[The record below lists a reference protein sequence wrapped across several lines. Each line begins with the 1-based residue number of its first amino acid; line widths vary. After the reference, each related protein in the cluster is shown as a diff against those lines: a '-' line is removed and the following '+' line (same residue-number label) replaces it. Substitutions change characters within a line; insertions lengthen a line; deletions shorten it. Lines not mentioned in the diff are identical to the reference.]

1 MASLLPVQAVW
12 RCVSIPG
19 SIRTTNGRHVKTQ
32 HVPTPDDRF
41 GLLQILHD
49 LSQAMHVTIP
59 LIHQPTSVLGDKVG
73 LITQVTVVKKPV
85 GFVKNDLVQVLI
97 SDRYSYL

>member
-19 SIRTTNGRHVKTQ
+19 SVRTTNGRHVKTQ

-49 LSQAMHVTIP
+49 LSQADR
-59 LIHQPTSVLGDKVG
+59 TSVVSGTSVSVGVDLGGRRIIKKKQY
-73 LITQVTVVKKPV
+73 TQRMRRPRTSQTTIKKQN
-85 GFVKNDLVQVLI
+85 KQKT
-97 SDRYSYL
+97 